1 MWTTRQVG
9 TSKRNGGALKD
20 LAVMRSRFVVSWLP
34 PLLFSVGL
42 LLVLEIG
49 RRILGLSEE
58 ATLPSLASVLR
69 DLVGLIT
76 DGEFWSAMYQT
87 MLPWLI
93 ALVISIVVGAPLG
106 FAMGANKLARS
117 VFTVPVEVLRPIPSV
132 ALIPLTV
139 VWLGA
144 TGWTAKIFL
153 AVFASLWPLLYQA
166 RYGAGQVD
174 STLAQTATSYGLP
187 FSAKVRHVFL
197 PSVAPFLATGIRLS
211 AAIALILVVSSEL
224 LIGGEGIG
232 VAINDARNAA
242 DLPRMYALTAA
253 SGLLGWGLAEF
264 LKRVEAKALFWHSSQ
279 RVKAL

>member
-1 MWTTRQVG
+1 MTETAGSAR
-9 TSKRNGGALKD
+9 SAAKRIGPVLFTV
-20 LAVMRSRFVVSWLP
+20 AV
-34 PLLFSVGL
+34 
-42 LLVLEIG
+42 LLVLELG
-49 RRILGLSEE
+49 RRALGLSEE

-69 DLVGLIT
+69 NLVGLIV
-76 DGEFWSAMYQT
+76 DGDFWNAMYQT

-93 ALVISIVVGAPLG
+93 ALAISIAVGVPLG
-106 FAMGANKLARS
+106 FAMGANRWARS
-117 VFTVPVEVLRPIPSV
+117 AFTVPVEILRPIPSV

-187 FSAKVRHVFL
+187 LSARIRHVYL

-224 LIGGEGIG
+224 LIGGDGIG

-253 SGLLGWGLAEF
+253 SGLLGWLLAEL

-279 RVKAL
+279 RLKAG

>member
-1 MWTTRQVG
+1 MQMAGAPRSKTQWVG
-9 TSKRNGGALKD
+9 
-20 LAVMRSRFVVSWLP
+20 
-34 PLLFSVGL
+34 PLLFTVGVL
-42 LLVLEIG
+42 LTLEFG
-49 RRILGLSEE
+49 RRLLGLSEE
-58 ATLPSLASVLR
+58 ATLPSLASVFR
-69 DLVGLIT
+69 DLVGLAT
-76 DGEFWSAMYQT
+76 DGAFWSAMYQT

-93 ALVISIVVGAPLG
+93 ALGISIVVGVPLG
-106 FAMGANKLARS
+106 FAMGANKWARS
-117 VFTVPVEVLRPIPSV
+117 AFTVPVEVLRPIPSV

-153 AVFASLWPLLYQA
+153 AVFASVWPLLYQA

-174 STLAQTATSYGLP
+174 ATLNNTALSYGLP
-187 FSAKVRHVFL
+187 FMARVRHVFL

-232 VAINDARNAA
+232 VAINDARSAS

-264 LKRVEAKALFWHSSQ
+264 LKRAEARALFWHSSQ
-279 RVKAL
+279 RMKAL